1 MASHALHRE
10 IDRPQRQTRLVRLG
24 WTHFWL
30 LGCILAGMLGL
41 IVMVFVISLVSR

>member
-1 MASHALHRE
+1 MASHALLRE
-10 IDRPQRQTRLVRLG
+10 IGRPQRQIELVRLG

-41 IVMVFVISLVSR
+41 VLMVFVIALVSR